1 MGKIIT
7 IDPITRISGFL
18 EIKVKVEDNII
29 VDGETSGLLFRG
41 FEKMLEG
48 RPPLD
53 SIYFTERIC
62 GICSTA
68 HATAS
73 TLALEN
79 ALNITPSINDIYKRY
94 DAWI

>member
-1 MGKIIT
+1 MGKTIT

-29 VDGETSGLLFRG
+29 VDGKTSGLLFRG

-53 SIYFTERIC
+53 AIYFTERIC

-68 HATAS
+68 HAMTS

-79 ALNITPSINDIYKRY
+79 ALNITQV
-94 DAWI
+94 